1 MCGTSYKNSPDLT
14 RANRNLPRYPSRAAR
29 RPLKEASMRSL
40 RIQMGIVP
48 AIAALWLAACGS
60 APSTGATASS
70 SGASLIHTTSMKVGD
85 KTETVLKN
93 AKDLTL
99 YYFTPDTATKVA
111 CTGGCASN
119 WPPLVATSGAPTSS
133 PALPGKLTVLNGDN
147 GSQVLYNGHPLYTY
161 TKDGDAGDAY
171 GQGIGGKWFVA
182 TPELAAAPTSP
193 TPYNY

>member
-1 MCGTSYKNSPDLT
+1 
-14 RANRNLPRYPSRAAR
+14 
-29 RPLKEASMRSL
+29 MRSL
-40 RIQMGIVP
+40 RIRMGIVP
-48 AIAALWLAACGS
+48 AVAALWLAACGG
-60 APSTGATASS
+60 APSTGGTASS
-70 SGASLIHTTSMKVGD
+70 SGAALIRTTSMKVGD

-119 WPPLVATSGAPTSS
+119 WPPLLGTSGAPTSS

-147 GSQVLYNGHPLYTY
+147 GNQVLYNGHPLYTY

-182 TPELAAAPTSP
+182 TPDLATAAAAT
-193 TPYNY
+193 Y